1 MKKIYILGSG
11 QFANFTYHLLKDIKQ
26 FKFSGFIVKEQAE
39 KKNYYNE
46 DFFFKTKK

>member
-39 KKNYYNE
+39 KKTIIMRI
-46 DFFFKTKK
+46 FF